1 MQDLA
6 AEQIVFRAR
15 VIVAVALV
23 ALAFLILI
31 LRMAHLQV
39 TEYDHCRTLSE
50 NNRVKILP
58 LEPTRG
64 LIFDRNGVVLAQN
77 VPTYSLDVVPESV
90 EDITVLLEQL
100 RERLL
105 SPTVMNAD
113 FAKRSANKVA

>member
-39 TEYDHCRTLSE
+39 TVRPFRTLSE
-50 NNRVKILP
+50 NNGSILP
-58 LEPTRG
+58 RTHRG
-64 LIFDRNGVVLAQN
+64 HF
-77 VPTYSLDVVPESV
+77 
-90 EDITVLLEQL
+90 
-100 RERLL
+100 
-105 SPTVMNAD
+105 
-113 FAKRSANKVA
+113 